1 MEYKDLELIFNFIKN
16 KGDFSQKYGGV
27 DINVEKEIDE
37 DLLTFLFMLINQE
50 FIKNYERIKMQ
61 KKTLK
66 LNFNI
71 IDFILYYQ
79 TLLKCSN

>member
-1 MEYKDLELIFNFIKN
+1 M
-16 KGDFSQKYGGV
+16 
-27 DINVEKEIDE
+27 EKEIDE